1 MSYLLYTSC
10 FHQKQYV
17 DIVVN
22 MLNSYFVIIPENT
35 NIDFLVYTNTE
46 FRGLIEAKMDGKPV
60 KFFEKN
66 FVKTMNQTRISKVDV
81 FDFPD
86 IAQYEKIVYIDADT
100 IFLHDPAPLFDA
112 IVEDVVYA
120 GGEGNILSETNYWG
134 RSLFLKNDAACVDQD
149 GISVSCLG
157 FKNLPEIKK
166 LFSKIKQAF
175 YLDMYQNKLVF
186 YDQPFFNV
194 FLINNQMVN
203 KTDYKMLIESRPTP
217 EEAAKK
223 GLVAVHFAGCP
234 GHAQIKLD
242 LFADFKSKYI
252 WPKGPEHV
260 VGDHSP
266 LLATHNHKEP
276 LNHPEIFDQPPFVEP
291 SPDAITLEI
300 NEGTIVEDTIVED
313 TIVKD
318 TINEDNLIAFIRS
331 TNPNYIFDEQTKRR
345 NLFASSVS
353 SNHVCFI
360 GGDTALPAAII
371 INNNP
376 AINVSIVESLVTSH
390 VSQRVNPRIE
400 ITSADTILAEKRKY
414 DTIIIDERDL
424 LEKAILVAMRLSN
437 PGTTIVMN
445 GIENPA
451 VAAIWAKYVQMLD
464 MESST
469 DIKFKDSAT
478 QSVRVIR

>member
-22 MLNSYFVIIPENT
+22 MLNSYFDIIPKNT

-46 FRGLIEAKMDGKPV
+46 FRALIEARMEGKPV

-86 IAQYEKIVYIDADT
+86 IAQYEKIVYVDADT
-100 IFLHDPAPLFDA
+100 MFLRDPTPLFDA

-120 GGEGNILSETNYWG
+120 GGEANILSETNYWG
-134 RSLFLKNDAACVDQD
+134 RSLFLKNDTACADQE

-157 FKNLPEIKK
+157 FKNLPEVKK

-194 FLINNQMVN
+194 HLINNQMVN
-203 KTDYKMLIESRPTP
+203 KTDYKKLIQSRPTP
-217 EEAAKK
+217 EEAAEKE
-223 GLVAVHFAGCP
+223 LVAVHFAGCP

-242 LFADFKSKYI
+242 LFVDFKSKYI
-252 WPKGPEHV
+252 WSKGP
-260 VGDHSP
+260 SP
-266 LLATHNHKEP
+266 AEP
-276 LNHPEIFDQPPFVEP
+276 LDQPDVFDQTPLE
-291 SPDAITLEI
+291 SQQADLDAITLEDAM
-300 NEGTIVEDTIVED
+300 VEDTIVEA
-313 TIVKD
+313 
-318 TINEDNLIAFIRS
+318 NLVAFIRS
-331 TNPNYIFDEQTKRR
+331 TNPSYVFDEQTKRR
-345 NLFASSVS
+345 NLFAASVS

-376 AINVSIVESLVTSH
+376 TAQVSIVESLMTSPE
-390 VSQRVNPRIE
+390 SQRINPRIE
-400 ITSADTILAEKRKY
+400 ITSATTILTEKRKY
-414 DTIIIDERDL
+414 DTIVIDEREL
-424 LEKAILVAMRLSN
+424 FEKAILVAMRLSN
-437 PGTTIVMN
+437 PGTTIVVN
-445 GIENPA
+445 GVENPTI
-451 VAAIWAKYVQMLD
+451 AAIWEKYVQMLD
-464 MESST
+464 MEPST

>member
-22 MLNSYFVIIPENT
+22 MLNSYFDIIPENT

-46 FRGLIEAKMDGKPV
+46 FRALIEAQMNGKPI

-86 IAQYEKIVYIDADT
+86 IAQYEKIVYVDADT
-100 IFLHDPAPLFDA
+100 MFLRDPTPLFDA

-120 GGEGNILSETNYWG
+120 GGESNILSETNYWG
-134 RSLFLKNDAACVDQD
+134 RSLFLKNDASCADQE

-157 FKNLPEIKK
+157 FKNLPEVKK

-194 FLINNQMVN
+194 HLINNQMVN
-203 KTDYKMLIESRPTP
+203 KTDYKRLVLSRPTP
-217 EEAAKK
+217 EEAAEK

-242 LFADFKSKYI
+242 LFVDFKSRYI
-252 WPKGPEHV
+252 WPKGPEP
-260 VGDHSP
+260 SQP
-266 LLATHNHKEP
+266 
-276 LNHPEIFDQPPFVEP
+276 DQNLFNET
-291 SPDAITLEI
+291 DAITLEI
-300 NEGTIVEDTIVED
+300 NEDTIVENTINEDTIVEN
-313 TIVKD
+313 TINDD
-318 TINEDNLIAFIRS
+318 TINEANLVAFIRS
-331 TNPNYIFDEQTKRR
+331 TNPSYVFDEQTKRR
-345 NLFASSVS
+345 NLFAASVS
-353 SNHVCFI
+353 SNHVCFM

-376 AINVSIVESLVTSH
+376 AAQVSIVESLMTSP

-400 ITSADTILAEKRKY
+400 ITSTNTILAEKRKY
-414 DTIIIDERDL
+414 DTIVIDEREHI
-424 LEKAILVAMRLSN
+424 EKAILVAMRLSN
-437 PGTTIVMN
+437 PGTTIVVN
-445 GIENPA
+445 GVENPV
-451 VAAIWAKYVQMLD
+451 VAAIWEKYVQMLD
-464 MESST
+464 MEPST